1 MATTLRS
8 AVWLLAAEAVALVA
22 LCVYVAWQLGTSSSQ
37 SRGSGAATLAFAV
50 LCAAL
55 VGWLARSLGAQRSWA
70 RGPAIVIEILLLP
83 LGYYMIQG
91 GAAWAGIPSMLA
103 GLFGAGLLLAPS
115 TRASLGI
122 DS

>member
-1 MATTLRS
+1 
-8 AVWLLAAEAVALVA
+8 VA
-22 LCVYVAWQLGTSSSQ
+22 LCVYVAWQLGTTSSQ
-37 SRGSGAATLAFAV
+37 SRGSGAATLVFAV

-55 VGWLARSLGAQRSWA
+55 VGWLARSLAAQRSWA

-91 GAAWAGIPSMLA
+91 GAAWAGIPSILA
-103 GLFGAGLLLAPS
+103 GLCTAGLLLAPA
-115 TRASLGI
+115 TRDSLGI